1 MSESLPT
8 VRWGI
13 LGPGNIAKR
22 FAEALKDVRGAELA
36 AVGSR
41 SQAKADAFGEQYGI
55 PRRHGSYEALVGDAD
70 VDAIYVATPHPMH
83 APCSIL
89 ALEAG
94 KAVLCE
100 KPFTA
105 NAAQAEQVIAAARRA
120 GVFCMEAMWTRFLPP
135 ITRLRQLVAEG
146 SVGELRMVIADFGFR
161 CGWDPSSRLLDA
173 ALAGGGLLD
182 VGVYA
187 ISLAGMLLGEA
198 QDVAGLADV
207 GSTGVDEQ
215 AGIVLRYA
223 GGRLAVLAT
232 GVRTT
237 TPQEAWV
244 LGADGRVHLHG
255 PWWRGGRLTVFR
267 GKDTQDIDVPQVGN
281 GFNYQAEEV
290 ARCLAAGKT
299 ESDVMPLD
307 ESLSIMRT
315 MDKLRK
321 LWGVR
326 YPFE

>member
-223 GGRLAVLAT
+223 GG
-232 GVRTT
+232 
-237 TPQEAWV
+237 E
-244 LGADGRVHLHG
+244 
-255 PWWRGGRLTVFR
+255 
-267 GKDTQDIDVPQVGN
+267 
-281 GFNYQAEEV
+281 AEEKRQGP
-290 ARCLAAGKT
+290 ASSGT
-299 ESDVMPLD
+299 
-307 ESLSIMRT
+307 
-315 MDKLRK
+315 
-321 LWGVR
+321 
-326 YPFE
+326 

>member
-281 GFNYQAEEV
+281 GFNCQAEEV